1 MAVAKIM
8 RFEGHNHFRQRLI
21 LATLSGKPI
30 RIDKIRS
37 EEEEMGLRDY
47 EASFLRLLEKLTNG
61 SVIEISYTG
70 TTVLYRPGVIQGG
83 RIMHAGPISRS
94 VGYFLEAV
102 IALAP
107 FAKTPVSL
115 TFTGVTNDNTDV
127 SVDTLRTV
135 VLPQLKRFGIDSGLE
150 LQITKRGAPPYGGG
164 EVTFKCPI
172 VRTLQTV
179 NISDEGRIKRIRG
192 IAYATRISPQMANRV
207 VESARSLLTRYIP
220 DVYIYTDVYK
230 GAESGL
236 SPGYGLTLVAETDN
250 GNLISAECAYQPRK
264 FSANVLRRRGRGGED
279 GDAELRAALGDPEIA
294 DVDVSAGEKKVD
306 EQLKTREEVT
316 DAALE
321 EDYGFPTPEDLGVR
335 GARLLLHEIRKGGC
349 VDTNT
354 QWLPLLFIAL
364 GPQDVGKVRLGG
376 LSPFTVQLLRDL
388 RTFLGVTFK
397 VEADVETKTVLLTTV
412 GVGFVN
418 VSKRAQ

>member
-21 LATLSGKPI
+21 LATLSGKPM

-37 EEEEMGLRDY
+37 DEEEMGLRDY
-47 EASFLRLLEKLTNG
+47 EASLLRLLEKLTNG

-70 TTVLYRPGVIQGG
+70 TSVLYRPGVIQGG

-115 TFTGVTNDNTDV
+115 TITGVTNDNTDV

-135 VLPQLKRFGIDSGLE
+135 VLPQLKRFGIESGLE

-179 NISDEGRIKRIRG
+179 NISEAGRIKRIRG

-236 SPGYGLTLVAETDN
+236 SPGYALTLVAETDN

-264 FSANVLRRRGRGGED
+264 FSAN
-279 GDAELRAALGDPEIA
+279 
-294 DVDVSAGEKKVD
+294 
-306 EQLKTREEVT
+306 
-316 DAALE
+316 
-321 EDYGFPTPEDLGVR
+321 DYGFPTAEDLGVR

-354 QWLPLLFIAL
+354 LWLPLLFIAL

-376 LSPFTVQLLRDL
+376 LSPFTVHLLRDL
-388 RTFLGVTFK
+388 KTFLGVTFK